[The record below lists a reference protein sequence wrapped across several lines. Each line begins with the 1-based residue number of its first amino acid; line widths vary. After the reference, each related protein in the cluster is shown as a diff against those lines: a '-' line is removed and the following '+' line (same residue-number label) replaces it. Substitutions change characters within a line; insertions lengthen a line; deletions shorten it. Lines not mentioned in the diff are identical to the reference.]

1 MLKKSINPLTKMSY
15 EIPELIDDSEEI
27 KKFVKLHKDKKIIVV
42 QGLGFVGAV
51 MSLVCANSSN
61 NEYAVIGIDLPNEQ
75 NFWKIKSINEGIFP
89 LIAEDPKIKTFF
101 EESKKRKNFYA
112 TYDPTCFQLADIII
126 VDINLDVQ
134 KQSNKDLAL
143 DKFTKLL
150 LPLGA
155 FTKILTFF
163 LKIFSSASWSNFL
176 STILLAISI
185 LFGIWLLCT

>member
-101 EESKKRKNFYA
+101 E
-112 TYDPTCFQLADIII
+112 
-126 VDINLDVQ
+126 
-134 KQSNKDLAL
+134 
-143 DKFTKLL
+143 
-150 LPLGA
+150 
-155 FTKILTFF
+155 
-163 LKIFSSASWSNFL
+163 
-176 STILLAISI
+176 
-185 LFGIWLLCT
+185 